1 MTSATGAPEA
11 IEHAILTAL
20 KDGAEIADSEPFA
33 ASLAVE
39 HQAVVGVMKSLEAD
53 KYVTC
58 TPLVREFLVLSDEG
72 LSYVEK
78 GSPEAQLVRA
88 MPAEPMD
95 EAGLERLFS
104 KEFLGFAKGKAMKN
118 KWITRGK
125 GADGKYTRAVEA
137 IERDEL
143 QESLI
148 AARDGALKD
157 AKVVKDLLGRSLVT
171 QAKKTSFRISA
182 GTGYAPVRTRL
193 PADITKEMLDRRVR
207 VRALSLYVSVL
218 TLC

>member
-1 MTSATGAPEA
+1 
-11 IEHAILTAL
+11 
-20 KDGAEIADSEPFA
+20 
-33 ASLAVE
+33 VE

-58 TPLVREFLVLSDEG
+58 APLVREFLVLSDEG

-78 GSPEAQLVRA
+78 GSPEAQLLRA
-88 MPAEPMD
+88 MPAEPID

-143 QESLI
+143 QENLI

-157 AKVVKDLLGRSLVT
+157 AKVVKDLLSRSLVT
-171 QAKKTSFRISA
+171 QAKKTSFRISP

-193 PADITKEMLDRRVR
+193 PADITKEMLDRRVPELR
-207 VRALSLYVSVL
+207 
-218 TLC
+218 